1 MKLALLF
8 ALAVALQAADPVVPA
23 MDSQLVVLSETSP
36 QVSAMNPKPS
46 LYPVYLAF
54 IRTANPETAVVL
66 IQVAYAN
73 GKRSVYVVPDLAT
86 APQKDGWYKVQIETT
101 ADIVSDITLT
111 PLLAGPA
118 KRVGP

>member
-8 ALAVALQAADPVVPA
+8 ALAIAALAQVPQ
-23 MDSQLVVLSETSP
+23 MDSQLVVLSEASP
-36 QVSAMNPKPS
+36 QVAAMNPKPS
-46 LYPVYLAF
+46 FYPVYLAF
-54 IRTANPETAVVL
+54 IKTANPATAVVL

-86 APQKDGWYKVQIETT
+86 APQKDGWYKVQIDTT
-101 ADIVSDITLT
+101 ADTVTDITLT
-111 PLLAGPA
+111 PLLAGPP